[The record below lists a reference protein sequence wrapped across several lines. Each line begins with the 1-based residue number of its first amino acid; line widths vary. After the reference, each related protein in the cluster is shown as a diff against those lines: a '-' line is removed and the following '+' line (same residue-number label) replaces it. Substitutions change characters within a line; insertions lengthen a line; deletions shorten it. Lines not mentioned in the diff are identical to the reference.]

1 MKLKVLYSILLII
14 LATYASAQHSVSLPK
29 RNSFADLSVTGSSNQ
44 GTAAVSYVYNFRI
57 GKNSKIEAGF
67 GLRNTTYS
75 GRKKD
80 FITAGPARL
89 TRTSTTPFLIFFAG
103 QRAEN
108 FDTLVVQRP
117 FTNSLNATV
126 NLGYHFTNNFYA
138 GFNIDLIGFT
148 AGSKTSGIFKSNG
161 KTTTEP
167 IAKPSAFNL
176 LLTGDHDYGTLNSEF
191 FLKYKVADRWSVKA
205 LYQFIFIEYKTTTLE
220 QTASDGTIITRFR
233 NKANNFGVGVSY
245 DLNR

>member
-1 MKLKVLYSILLII
+1 MKKKFIYSVLLITFSVPVFAQQSFSTSTTNTFVD
-14 LATYASAQHSVSLPK
+14 LTATGGK
-29 RNSFADLSVTGSSNQ
+29 NQ
-44 GTAAVSYVYNFRI
+44 GTVAASYVYNFRI
-57 GKNSKIEAGF
+57 GKNKKIEAGF
-67 GLRNTTYS
+67 GLRNTSYF

-103 QRAEN
+103 QREEN

-117 FTNSLNATV
+117 FTNSLNATIH
-126 NLGYHFTNNFYA
+126 LGYNINDNFYA

-148 AGSKTSGIFKSNG
+148 LGTNTSAVFKSDG

-167 IAKPSAFNL
+167 TVKPGGFNL

-191 FLKYKVADRWSVKA
+191 FLKYKIADRWSVKA
-205 LYQFIFIEYKTTTLE
+205 AYQFIFIEYKTTTLE
-220 QTASDGTIITRFR
+220 QTASDGTVITRFR
-233 NKANNFGVGVSY
+233 NKANNFGIGVSY
-245 DLNR
+245 DLKK

>member
-1 MKLKVLYSILLII
+1 MKKKFLYSLLLIT
-14 LATYASAQHSVSLPK
+14 LTAPVFAQQSFSTSK
-29 RNSFADLSVTGSSNQ
+29 RNTFVDLTATGGSNQ
-44 GTAAVSYVYNFRI
+44 GTVAGSYVYNFRI
-57 GKNSKIEAGF
+57 GKNKKIEAGF
-67 GLRNTTYS
+67 GLRNTSYF

-103 QRAEN
+103 QREEN

-117 FTNSLNATV
+117 FTNSLNATI
-126 NLGYHFTNNFYA
+126 NLGYNINNKFYA

-148 AGSKTSGIFKSNG
+148 LGSNASAVFKSDG

-167 IAKPSAFNL
+167 TTKPHTFNL

-205 LYQFIFIEYKTTTLE
+205 VYQFILIEYKTTTLE
-220 QTASDGTIITRFR
+220 QTASDGTVITRFR
-233 NKANNFGVGVSY
+233 NKANNFGIGVSY
-245 DLNR
+245 DLKK